1 MSSTY
6 TATFTI
12 TNAQYLASK
21 IAADL
26 KQMQSFYGR
35 PTDAEISNYQQE
47 MVILLKDGYLSSM
60 DYGFQKD
67 GLWVIAVSYS
77 VNTLTGGLD
86 QSPGRIPP
94 GKDITG
100 AKFYSYRRPSQ
111 KYWGLQDSVRAGVD
125 ASNPVKREGAD
136 DPSVGLIGSPDKS
149 YVAGGQQI
157 DRKIIQR

>member
-26 KQMQSFYGR
+26 KQMQTFYGR
-35 PTDAEISNYQQE
+35 PTDMEIDAYQQE
-47 MVILLKDGYLSSM
+47 MVILLKDSYLSSM

-67 GLWVIAVSYS
+67 GSWVLALSYS
-77 VNTLTGGLD
+77 VNPLTGSID
-86 QSPGRIPP
+86 QNPGRIPP

-100 AKFYSYRRPSQ
+100 AQFYSYRRPSQ
-111 KYWGLQDSVRAGVD
+111 KYWGLQDPERAKVES
-125 ASNPVKREGAD
+125 SNPVKREGAD
-136 DPSVGLIGSPDKS
+136 DPSTGLIGSADKS
-149 YVAGGQQI
+149 YSSGGQQV